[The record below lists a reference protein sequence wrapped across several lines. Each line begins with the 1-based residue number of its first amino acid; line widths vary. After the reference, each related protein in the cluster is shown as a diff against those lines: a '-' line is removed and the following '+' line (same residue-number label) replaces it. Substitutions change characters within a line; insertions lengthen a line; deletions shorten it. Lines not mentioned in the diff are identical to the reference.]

1 MDGVSESL
9 KLGATYS
16 QMKTTRV
23 SVFPTTGNGSY
34 YPSNVISVDLPSR
47 SIVRL
52 GSLSAYFNCNITGL
66 AAHATDSTNAQI
78 PYAHQLFSRVQFFV
92 NNIPV
97 NTSNYYDV
105 LATALAKCT
114 GSLDWA
120 QTRIAQGALAL
131 VQLADDCDLSTQRII
146 SANTATAGA
155 TSKKQ
160 YMVLDDILG
169 LPRCNGGGGI
179 IDTGVFGNIRVEFTL
194 NTTQCLKVSANGNA
208 TASQLNAVSYNLSD
222 FKVGVDVISSVSGA
236 YLSMMEARLRDPR
249 PLHLAFQ
256 NYQNSIQLNSNA
268 NRVGVS
274 TNCLDMVVI
283 APLGATWETR
293 TDQDLTKLEG
303 PRYSFVSSRTLSNAG
318 DARINFKIG
327 SVQYP
332 QADIDNA
339 LQILD
344 LTQNTF
350 GHSDLQHRNLLCVGV
365 SSEAAGAVTF
375 SRLNFLESNC
385 IWAQALS
392 SESEGWFSKI
402 LAGINTNQANSEI
415 TVSSSNF
422 VSASGYLFVSCLYT
436 SVLEYDP
443 ATANVRVIA

>member
-1 MDGVSESL
+1 MEGVSESL

-16 QMKTTRV
+16 QMKTSRV
-23 SVFPTTGNGSY
+23 SVYPTTGNGSY
-34 YPSNVISVDLPSR
+34 YPSNVISVNLPSR
-47 SIVRL
+47 SIIRL
-52 GSLSAYFNCNITGL
+52 SSLSAYFNCNITGMIS
-66 AAHATDSTNAQI
+66 HATESSNAQI
-78 PYAHQLFSRVQFFV
+78 PYAHKLFSRVQFFV

-97 NTSNYYDV
+97 NTSNYYDL
-105 LATALAKCT
+105 LATALAKCS

-120 QTRIAQGALAL
+120 QTRVSQGALDL
-131 VQLADDCDLSTQRII
+131 IQLADDCDASAQRVISTN
-146 SANTATAGA
+146 STA
-155 TSKKQ
+155 TSKSQ

-169 LPRCNGGGGI
+169 LPRCNGGGGV
-179 IDTGVFGNIRVEFTL
+179 IDTGIFGDVRVEFTL
-194 NTTQCLKVSANGNA
+194 NTAQCLKVSANGNTTLA
-208 TASQLNAVSYNLSD
+208 QLAPISYNLSD
-222 FKVGVDVISSVSGA
+222 FKVSVDVISSVSGA

-256 NYQNSIQLNSNA
+256 NYQNSVQLNSNA
-268 NRVGVS
+268 NRVGVA
-274 TNCLDMVVI
+274 TNCLDIVLI
-283 APLGATWETR
+283 APLESSWETR
-293 TDQDLTKLEG
+293 ADQDLTDIEG
-303 PRYSFVSSRTLSNAG
+303 PRYSFKCSQTLSSANNT
-318 DARINFKIG
+318 RLNFKIG

-332 QADIDNA
+332 QAEIDNA

-365 SSEAAGAVTF
+365 SSASAGAHTF
-375 SRLNFLESNC
+375 SRTNFLENNC

-392 SESEGWFSKI
+392 SESEGWASKI
-402 LAGINTNQANSEI
+402 LAGVSTNQANSEI

-422 VSASGYLFVSCLYT
+422 VPASGYIFVSCLYT

>member
-1 MDGVSESL
+1 MEGVSESL

-16 QMKTTRV
+16 QMKTSRV
-23 SVFPTTGNGSY
+23 SVYPTTGNGSY
-34 YPSNVISVDLPSR
+34 YPTNVISVNLPSR
-47 SIVRL
+47 SIIRL

-66 AAHATDSTNAQI
+66 TAHATDSTNAQI
-78 PYAHQLFSRVQFFV
+78 PYGHQLFSRVQFFV

-97 NTSNYYDV
+97 NTSNYYDL

-120 QTRIAQGALAL
+120 QTRVAQGALAL
-131 VQLADDCDLSTQRII
+131 VQLADDSNNADQRVL
-146 SANTATAGA
+146 SANTAAAGA
-155 TSKKQ
+155 TSKNQ

-169 LPRCNGGGGI
+169 LPRCNGGGGV
-179 IDTGVFGNIRVEFTL
+179 IDTGVFGDVRIEFSV
-194 NTTQCLKVSANGNA
+194 NSAQCLKVIKNGNA
-208 TASQLNAVSYNLSD
+208 TDANMNAVSFNLSD
-222 FKVGVDVISSVSGA
+222 FKVAVDVISSVSGA

-274 TNCLDMVVI
+274 TNCLDIVLI
-283 APLGATWETR
+283 APLASGWETR
-293 TDQDLTKLEG
+293 ATQAVTDLEA
-303 PRYSFVSSRTLSNAG
+303 PRYSFISSRTLANAS
-318 DARINFKIG
+318 DTRLNFKIG

-332 QADIDNA
+332 QAEIDNA

-350 GHSDLQHRNLLCVGV
+350 GHSDLQHKNLLCVGV
-365 SSEAAGAVTF
+365 SAATAGAHTF
-375 SRLNFLESNC
+375 SRTNFLENNC

-392 SESEGWFSKI
+392 SESEGWASKI
-402 LAGINTNQANSEI
+402 LAGVSTNQANSEI

-422 VSASGYLFVSCLYT
+422 VGANGYVFVSCLYT

-443 ATANVRVIA
+443 SSANIRVIA

>member
-1 MDGVSESL
+1 MEGVSESL

-16 QMKTTRV
+16 QMKTSRV
-23 SVFPTTGNGSY
+23 TCFPTSGNGNY
-34 YPSNVISVDLPSR
+34 YPSNVISVNLPSR

-52 GSLSAYFNCNITGL
+52 SSLSAYFNCNITNL
-66 AAHATDSTNAQI
+66 TADAANCTNAQI

-105 LATALAKCT
+105 LATALAKST

-131 VQLADDCDLSTQRII
+131 VQLADDCDAVGQRVLT
-146 SANTATAGA
+146 TAQNIA
-155 TSKKQ
+155 TSKNQ

-169 LPRCNGGGGI
+169 LPRCNGGGGV
-179 IDTGVFGNIRVEFTL
+179 IDTGVFGDVRIELTL
-194 NTTQCLKVSANGNA
+194 NTAQCLKVIALG
-208 TASQLNAVSYNLSD
+208 TAVAAGLADNISYNISD
-222 FKVGVDVISSVSGA
+222 FKVAVDVISSVSGA

-256 NYQNSIQLNSNA
+256 NYQNSVQLNSNA
-268 NRVGVS
+268 NRVGVA
-274 TNCLDMVVI
+274 TNCLDIVLI

-293 TDQDLTKLEG
+293 AVQTATALEG
-303 PRYSFVSSRTLSNAG
+303 PRYSFASSRTLANANQT
-318 DARINFKIG
+318 RLNFKIG

-332 QADIDNA
+332 QAEIDNA

-350 GHSDLQHRNLLCVGV
+350 GHSDLQHKNLLCVGV
-365 SSEAAGAVTF
+365 SSASQGAHTF
-375 SRLNFLESNC
+375 SRANFLNSNC

-392 SESEGWFSKI
+392 SESEGWASKI
-402 LAGINTNQANSEI
+402 LAGVSTNQANSEI

-422 VSASGYLFVSCLYT
+422 VPANGYIFVSCLYT

-443 ATANVRVIA
+443 STANVRVIA

>member
-1 MDGVSESL
+1 MEGVSESL

-16 QMKTTRV
+16 QMKTSRV
-23 SVFPTTGNGSY
+23 SVYPTTGNGSY
-34 YPSNVISVDLPSR
+34 YPTNVISVNLPSR
-47 SIVRL
+47 SIIRL
-52 GSLSAYFNCNITGL
+52 SSLSAYFNCNITGL
-66 AAHATDSTNAQI
+66 TSDAANSVNAQI
-78 PYAHQLFSRVQFFV
+78 PYSHKLFSRISFFV

-97 NTSNYYDV
+97 NTSNYYDI

-120 QTRIAQGALAL
+120 QTRVAQGALDL
-131 VQLADDCDLSTQRII
+131 IQLADDCNVVAQRVLTTQ
-146 SANTATAGA
+146 NTAT
-155 TSKKQ
+155 SKNQ

-169 LPRCNGGGGI
+169 LPRCNGSGGV
-179 IDTGVFGNIRVEFTL
+179 IDTGIFGDVRIEFSV
-194 NTTQCLKVSANGNA
+194 NTAQCLKVIKNGGA
-208 TASQLNAVSYNLSD
+208 TDAQLNAVSFNLSD
-222 FKVGVDVISSVSGA
+222 FKVAVDVISSVSGA

-274 TNCLDMVVI
+274 TNCLDIVLI
-283 APLGATWETR
+283 APLASGWETR
-293 TDQDLTKLEG
+293 STQATTDLEG
-303 PRYSFVSSRTLSNAG
+303 PRYSFVSSRTLANAS
-318 DARINFKIG
+318 DTRLNFKIG

-332 QADIDNA
+332 QAEIDNA

-350 GHSDLQHRNLLCVGV
+350 GHSDLQHKNLLCVGV
-365 SSEAAGAVTF
+365 SAATAGANTF
-375 SRLNFLESNC
+375 SRTNFLENNC
-385 IWAQALS
+385 IWAHALS
-392 SESEGWFSKI
+392 SESEGWASKI
-402 LAGINTNQANSEI
+402 LAGVSTNQANSEI

-422 VSASGYLFVSCLYT
+422 VGDNGYVFVSCLYS

-443 ATANVRVIA
+443 SSANVRVIA

>member
-34 YPSNVISVDLPSR
+34 FPSNVISVELPSR

-66 AAHATDSTNAQI
+66 TSHASDSTNAQI
-78 PYAHQLFSRVQFFV
+78 PYGHQLFSRVQFFV

-105 LATALAKCT
+105 LATALAKST

-131 VQLADDCDLSTQRII
+131 VQLADDCDVSDQRVLTTQ
-146 SANTATAGA
+146 NTA

-160 YMVLDDILG
+160 YLVLDDILG
-169 LPRCNGGGGI
+169 LPRCNGGGGV

-194 NTTQCLKVSANGNA
+194 NTAQCLKVIKNGNA
-208 TASQLNAVSYNLSD
+208 TDAQMNAVSYNLSD

-283 APLGATWETR
+283 APLRATWETR
-293 TDQDLTKLEG
+293 ATQDATNLEG
-303 PRYSFVSSRTLSNAG
+303 PRYSFVSSRTLADAG
-318 DARINFKIG
+318 NARINFKIG

-332 QADIDNA
+332 QAEIDNA

-365 SSEAAGAVTF
+365 SGVGQGAHTF
-375 SRLNFLESNC
+375 SRTNFLANNC

-392 SESEGWFSKI
+392 SESEGWASKI

-422 VSASGYLFVSCLYT
+422 VPASGYIFVSCLYT

>member
-34 YPSNVISVDLPSR
+34 YPSNVISVNLPSR

-66 AAHATDSTNAQI
+66 TAHATDSTNAQI

-131 VQLADDCDLSTQRII
+131 VQLADDCDVTAQRIL
-146 SANTATAGA
+146 SANTADDGA

-169 LPRCNGGGGI
+169 LPRCNGGGGV
-179 IDTGVFGNIRVEFTL
+179 IDTGVFGDIRVEFTL
-194 NTTQCLKVSANGNA
+194 NTAQCLKVSKNGIA
-208 TASQLNAVSYNLSD
+208 TDVQMNAVSYNLSD

-256 NYQNSIQLNSNA
+256 NYQNSVQLNSNA

-283 APLGATWETR
+283 APLSSSWETR
-293 TDQDLTKLEG
+293 TSQGATSLEG
-303 PRYSFVSSRTLSNAG
+303 PRYSFVSSRSLANSG

-332 QADIDNA
+332 QAEIDNA

-350 GHSDLQHRNLLCVGV
+350 GHSDLQHKNLLCVGV
-365 SSEAAGAVTF
+365 SGTAQGAHTF
-375 SRLNFLESNC
+375 SRNNFLNKNC

-392 SESEGWFSKI
+392 SESEGWASKI

-422 VSASGYLFVSCLYT
+422 VPASGYIFVSCLYT

>member
-1 MDGVSESL
+1 MEGVSESL

-16 QMKTTRV
+16 QMKTSRV
-23 SVFPTTGNGSY
+23 SVYPTTGNGSY
-34 YPSNVISVDLPSR
+34 YPTNVISVNLPSR
-47 SIVRL
+47 SIIRL

-66 AAHATDSTNAQI
+66 TAHATDSTNAQI

-97 NTSNYYDV
+97 NTSNYYDL

-120 QTRIAQGALAL
+120 QTRVAQGALAL
-131 VQLADDCDLSTQRII
+131 IQLADDCDVVAQRVLTTQ
-146 SANTATAGA
+146 ATA

-169 LPRCNGGGGI
+169 LPRCNGGGGV
-179 IDTGVFGNIRVEFTL
+179 IDTGIFGDVRIEFSV
-194 NTTQCLKVSANGNA
+194 NSAQCLKVIKNGNA
-208 TASQLNAVSYNLSD
+208 TDAQMNAVSFNLSD
-222 FKVGVDVISSVSGA
+222 FKVAVDVISSVSGA
-236 YLSMMEARLRDPR
+236 YLSMMESRLRDPR

-268 NRVGVS
+268 NRVGVA
-274 TNCLDMVVI
+274 TNCLDIVLI
-283 APLGATWETR
+283 APLASSWETR
-293 TDQDLTKLEG
+293 ATQVVTDLEG
-303 PRYSFVSSRTLSNAG
+303 PRYSFISSRTLA
-318 DARINFKIG
+318 DANETRLNFKIG

-332 QADIDNA
+332 QAEIDNA

-350 GHSDLQHRNLLCVGV
+350 GHSDLQHKNLLCVGV
-365 SSEAAGAVTF
+365 SGAGAGAHTF
-375 SRLNFLESNC
+375 SRTNFLENNC

-392 SESEGWFSKI
+392 SESEGWASKI
-402 LAGINTNQANSEI
+402 LSGVSTNQANSEI

-422 VSASGYLFVSCLYT
+422 VGANGYIFVSCLYT

-443 ATANVRVIA
+443 SSANVRVIA